1 MTTPEEVLSFWI
13 DEVGPGRWYRADP
26 ALDAR
31 VRERFG
37 ALWETAASGGIGHWL
52 CNPQSAL
59 ALVIV
64 LDQFPRNI
72 FRGEARAFATD
83 SAARAAAKRAVVLGW
98 DMRVAEPERQF
109 FYLPLMHSEC
119 LCDQDR
125 GVRLF
130 LTRMPLSG
138 EDNLAHARAHRAEI
152 RRFGRFPHRN
162 LALGRTETDA
172 ERAYLATGG
181 YGRTLREMEAARLSA

>member
-1 MTTPEEVLSFWI
+1 MIAPEDVLSFWI
-13 DEVGPGRWYRADP
+13 DEIGPKSWYRADP
-26 ALDAR
+26 ALDALI
-31 VRERFG
+31 RERFG
-37 ALWETAASGGIGHWL
+37 ALWETAAGGGIGHWL
-52 CNPQSAL
+52 CNPRSAL

-64 LDQFPRNI
+64 LDQFPRNM

-83 SAARAAAKRAVVLGW
+83 AAARAAAKRAVALGW

-119 LCDQDR
+119 LSDQDR

-138 EDNLAHARAHRAEI
+138 EDNLDHARAHRAEI

-162 LALGRTETDA
+162 RALSRADTA
-172 ERAYLATGG
+172 EERDYLATGG
-181 YGRTLREMEAARLSA
+181 YGRTLREIEAAQHLA

>member
-13 DEVGPGRWYRADP
+13 DEVGPARWYRADP

-31 VRERFG
+31 IRDRFG
-37 ALWETAASGGIGHWL
+37 ALWQTAAQGGIGQWL
-52 CNPQSAL
+52 CNPRSAL

-83 SAARAAAKRAVVLGW
+83 PAARAAAKRAVALGW

-162 LALGRTETDA
+162 QALGRADTAA